1 MAKLKI
7 GIIGLGAIG
16 NVHINACQAACSQD
30 AEISAVCDIVPERL
44 ETVGNRVNVPKEKR
58 FGDYRDLL
66 KSDVDAVF
74 VCVWNNL
81 HREMAVN
88 AFKAGK
94 HVFLEK
100 PAALN
105 AAEAEEIVAA
115 GNAAAKTLQ
124 IGMVYRQ
131 AAETKL
137 VRKYV
142 LDGVLG
148 EVYHLRAV
156 LLRRRGIPGLGGW
169 FTTKSR
175 SGGGPLI
182 DIGVHW
188 FDIAM
193 FMSNLWTPTSVS
205 AQTYAKF
212 GRDMRKYRF
221 TAMWAGP
228 PKYDGTFDVED
239 YATGFVRFGNKA
251 TMNFDIAWAAN
262 SDEGTFI
269 EVLGD
274 KGGARLFDG
283 KPLRFFT
290 EFNENIVDLTPQ
302 TREDDR
308 FQSQARSFVAA
319 CRGECPPAATG
330 QEGVTVMKL
339 IDAVY
344 ASSEQGKEVA
354 ISL

>member
-74 VCVWNNL
+74 VCVWNSL

-169 FTTKSR
+169 FTPKSR

-193 FMSNLWTPTSVS
+193 FMSILWTPTSVS
-205 AQTYAKF
+205 AQT
-212 GRDMRKYRF
+212 
-221 TAMWAGP
+221 
-228 PKYDGTFDVED
+228 
-239 YATGFVRFGNKA
+239 
-251 TMNFDIAWAAN
+251 
-262 SDEGTFI
+262 
-269 EVLGD
+269 
-274 KGGARLFDG
+274 
-283 KPLRFFT
+283 
-290 EFNENIVDLTPQ
+290 
-302 TREDDR
+302 
-308 FQSQARSFVAA
+308 
-319 CRGECPPAATG
+319 
-330 QEGVTVMKL
+330 
-339 IDAVY
+339 
-344 ASSEQGKEVA
+344 
-354 ISL
+354 